1 METILEPSEYIIL
14 KSPKSKSRETKKT
27 TWNNG
32 GKNIKATF
40 SHSFAHG

>member
-1 METILEPSEYIIL
+1 MEIILELSEYIIL

-32 GKNIKATF
+32 GGEI
-40 SHSFAHG
+40 